1 MMNASAPFPTKRDDV
16 NPRSVMVETCLA
28 GAALALVYAPP
39 QAWGA
44 TDDPALG
51 LERGTIFPELDK
63 PWIGGDI
70 CDDN

>member
-1 MMNASAPFPTKRDDV
+1 MTSTPAASWTK
-16 NPRSVMVETCLA
+16 P
-28 GAALALVYAPP
+28 ALQGQPLPWVYSPP

-44 TDDPALG
+44 TYDPALG

>member
-16 NPRSVMVETCLA
+16 NPRSVMDETCLA
-28 GAALALVYAPP
+28 GAALAMVYSPP

-44 TDDPALG
+44 TYDPALG